1 MASTPVILLVKRTGN
16 ASDRPNTATVQA
28 GEVALSFGGADPGLY
43 FKDSAAAIRKIG
55 PPHYGST
62 APNSSPVGSAGNSVG
77 ELWVTS
83 SSPYYMQVWNGSSW
97 QKVGAAFA
105 DSSNIASVT
114 IASGALVANSTPIA
128 SGSLGSVLSS
138 GSLGSILSSGSLG
151 SVLSSGSLG
160 SVLSSGSLGCLLASG
175 ALVADSTLIASGAL
189 GSVLSSGSLGAI
201 LSSGVITATGV
212 PCADIYTGVLVGTSA
227 SGSLRYKI
235 DNTGSPSG
243 LYVAFAGGWA
253 LV

>member
-105 DSSNIASVT
+105 DSANIASVT

-128 SGSLGSVLSS
+128 SGSLGC
-138 GSLGSILSSGSLG
+138 ILASGSLG

-160 SVLSSGSLGCLLASG
+160 SVLSSG
-175 ALVADSTLIASGAL
+175 
-189 GSVLSSGSLGAI
+189 
-201 LSSGVITATGV
+201 VITATGV
-212 PCADIYTGVLVGTSA
+212 PCADIYTGALVGTSA

-243 LYVAFAGGWA
+243 LYIAFAGGWA

>member
-43 FKDSAAAIRKIG
+43 FKDSAAAIRKVG

-105 DSSNIASVT
+105 DSANIASVT

-128 SGSLGSVLSS
+128 
-138 GSLGSILSSGSLG
+138 
-151 SVLSSGSLG
+151 
-160 SVLSSGSLGCLLASG
+160 
-175 ALVADSTLIASGAL
+175 
-189 GSVLSSGSLGAI
+189 SGSLGAI

-243 LYVAFAGGWA
+243 LYIAFAGGWA